1 MEPPAEEM
9 VVAVHDTSHVPGT
22 LATDK
27 LSYEIFSI
35 LESKFLFG
43 YTTHHPDFFHIPRTL
58 SPISS
63 PPKPSRRKVCILSID
78 GAGLRCVLAAKA
90 LAHLEA
96 SLQSITGNAHARI
109 SDFFDLVAGSGSGGV
124 LAGMLLEP
132 EKAFRPD
139 DMCRFLVDRA
149 PLLFPKPNKLK
160 SFFTKKPLK
169 TPTSA
174 MERTMKEAFGEDACL
189 RDAIKP
195 LLVPCYDLNTSGPFV
210 YSRADAIESESFN
223 FRLWEVGRATWAEPG
238 RFEPAFVRSCNG
250 GISCFA
256 TSCHVMSNPC
266 AVAITHVLNNKKEF
280 PFVKG
285 VEDLLVLSL
294 GCGCMESCGSADQVD
309 LRKVRKWE
317 VDKWAQPVARVVADG
332 AADFVDQSVAMAFGQ
347 CQSSGYVRI
356 QGNCSGTGIIGS
368 DVDCD
373 PRPEN
378 IKTLLRAAEEML
390 RQKHVESVL
399 FEGKK
404 VGERTNMEM
413 LDVFARELVQ
423 EHHKRL

>member
-1 MEPPAEEM
+1 VRDCEREIIEQRAEMEPPAEEM
-9 VVAVHDTSHVPGT
+9 VVEVHDTSHEPGSLT
-22 LATDK
+22 TDK

-43 YTTHHPDFFHIPRTL
+43 YSTHHPDFLHVPRSL

-78 GAGLRCVLAAKA
+78 GAGLRCIVAAKA
-90 LAHLEA
+90 LAYLEA
-96 SLQSITGNAHARI
+96 SLQSISRNACVRI

-124 LAGMLLEP
+124 LAGMLINP
-132 EKAFRPD
+132 DKAFRPD
-139 DMCRFLVDRA
+139 EIWRFLVDRA

-160 SFFTKKPLK
+160 SFFTKTPLK
-169 TPTSA
+169 APTSA
-174 MERTMKEAFGEDACL
+174 MERTMKEAFGEDASL

-210 YSRADAIESESFN
+210 FSRADAMESESFN

-238 RFEPAFVRSCNG
+238 RFEPALVQSNNG

-280 PFVKG
+280 PFVRG
-285 VEDLLVLSL
+285 AEDLLVLSL
-294 GCGCMESCGSADQVD
+294 GCGCMESCKSVEVD

-317 VDKWAQPVARVVADG
+317 ADKWAQPVARIVSDG
-332 AADFVDQSVAMAFGQ
+332 AADLVDQSVAMAFGQ

-356 QGNCSGTGIIGS
+356 QVINYFLYLTCFLVSVITRNRECYMLIRIG
-368 DVDCD
+368 
-373 PRPEN
+373 
-378 IKTLLRAAEEML
+378 
-390 RQKHVESVL
+390 
-399 FEGKK
+399 
-404 VGERTNMEM
+404 
-413 LDVFARELVQ
+413 
-423 EHHKRL
+423 

>member
-9 VVAVHDTSHVPGT
+9 VVEVHDTSHLPGSLT
-22 LATDK
+22 TDK

-43 YTTHHPDFFHIPRTL
+43 YTTNHPDFLHVPRNL
-58 SPISS
+58 SPVSS

-78 GAGLRCVLAAKA
+78 GAGLRCIVAAKA
-90 LAHLEA
+90 LAQLES
-96 SLQSITGNAHARI
+96 SLQSISGNAYARI

-124 LAGMLLEP
+124 LAGMLLKP

-139 DMCRFLVDRA
+139 DMWRFLVERA

-160 SFFTKKPLK
+160 SFFSKNPLK
-169 TPTSA
+169 ASTSA
-174 MERTMKEAFGEDACL
+174 MEKTMKEAFGEDASL
-189 RDAIKP
+189 RDTIKP
-195 LLVPCYDLNTSGPFV
+195 LLVPCYNLNTSGPFV
-210 YSRADAIESESFN
+210 FSRADAVESESFN

-238 RFEPAFVRSCNG
+238 RFEPAPVRSCNG
-250 GISCFA
+250 SESCFA

-266 AVAITHVLNNKKEF
+266 AVGITHVLNNKMEF
-280 PFVKG
+280 PFVRG
-285 VEDLLVLSL
+285 VEDLLVLSI
-294 GCGCMESCGSADQVD
+294 GCGCMESCKSVEVD

-317 VDKWAQPVARVVADG
+317 ADKWAHPVARVVSDG
-332 AADFVDQSVAMAFGQ
+332 AADIVDQSVAMAFGQ

-356 QGNCSGTGIIGS
+356 QGNCSSTGIMGA

-378 IKTLLRAAEEML
+378 INTLQRAAEDML
-390 RQKHVESVL
+390 RQKHVSSVL
-399 FEGKK
+399 FKGKR
-404 VGERTNMEM
+404 VGERSNMEM
-413 LDVFARELVQ
+413 LDMFARELVL
-423 EHHKRL
+423 EHNRF